1 LAAAVKYLTRAI
13 GGFQFRRVLADR
25 LKDVVERLFVFLSAR
40 GHPMPFRSVFC
51 CAAGSGAARWR
62 AFARQPMPACLWHP
76 LLGWGVV
83 LALVSPARAATDLT
97 ALSLEQ
103 LMDIPVTGAS
113 KYEQKQN
120 EVAAA
125 VSVISRE
132 EIRAFGWRTLGQALA
147 SLPGIHTTYDR
158 QYTYLGARGL
168 GLPGDYNTRV
178 LITINGNRV
187 NESTYDSAMVG
198 HAFPLDMDLVE
209 RIEYIPGPGSAVYGQ
224 NAMFGV
230 VNLVT
235 RAGKNINGAEVSG
248 ARQTGH
254 LATQGRLSVGQRLED
269 GTDVLVSVSGLDARG
284 QDHRYDFGNGVAGL
298 ATRMDG
304 ERDQEVHAQWA
315 RGPWSYDLTWGD
327 RLKADPTAAEGSDP
341 LVPGQNIRDRYLL
354 TQLRYEDS
362 LADAR
367 QRLMARVFL
376 SEYRFDSYASYSGVR
391 YLFTGASRS
400 RGAELRWLSTAWSDH
415 RVMVGLELQ
424 DDPQR
429 DQGQR
434 DLEGSE
440 PDFVLR
446 NRGWR
451 AGLYAQDEWRL
462 SETLVATVGGRVD
475 RNSIHGTRLSPRL
488 AFIWR
493 PEPASTLRLLY
504 GTAHRAPNAY
514 ETNWTWDGEKP
525 ELQDAV
531 SGERIRTLELVMDRR
546 VGPDLVWRGALY
558 RWDLR
563 DAIVFDGGTYT
574 FRSEVPLRATGLEV
588 SADKTWSGGARLRGS
603 LSRQWVGFADGRPVP
618 NAPPWLAKL
627 AVSAPLSST
636 GLRLAYEW
644 SFVGRR
650 HTTGGAGL
658 GGYAVSSVHLLAPQ
672 ILPRLE
678 LSVGIANL
686 FNKRHA
692 HPLPAGNW
700 MQSLAQ
706 DGRSA
711 TLKLTYRF

>member
-1 LAAAVKYLTRAI
+1 MPYRFPSRVAAVVGPARAPAFTRWPLPV
-13 GGFQFRRVLADR
+13 R
-25 LKDVVERLFVFLSAR
+25 
-40 GHPMPFRSVFC
+40 
-51 CAAGSGAARWR
+51 
-62 AFARQPMPACLWHP
+62 LWHP
-76 LLGWGVV
+76 LLGWVV
-83 LALVSPARAATDLT
+83 VMALSGPARAATDLT

-113 KYEQKQN
+113 KFEQKQS

-178 LITINGNRV
+178 LITVNGNRV
-187 NESTYDSAMVG
+187 NEATYDSAMVG

-235 RAGKNINGAEVSG
+235 RAGKDINGTEVSG
-248 ARQTGH
+248 AHQTGH
-254 LATQGRLSVGQRLED
+254 LATQGRLSVGHRLED
-269 GTDVLVSVSGLDARG
+269 GTDVLVSISGLDARG
-284 QDHRYDFGNGVAGL
+284 RDHRYDFGNGVAGL
-298 ATRMDG
+298 ATGMDG
-304 ERDQEVHAQWA
+304 ERDQEFHAQLA

-327 RLKADPTAAEGSDP
+327 RLKSDPTAAEGSDP
-341 LVPGQNIRDRYLL
+341 LVPGQSIRDRYLL

-367 QRLMARVFL
+367 QRLMARVFM

-400 RGAELRWLSTAWSDH
+400 RGAELRWLSTAWTDH
-415 RVMVGLELQ
+415 RVMLGLEVQ
-424 DDPQR
+424 HDPQR

-434 DLEGSE
+434 DTEGRA
-440 PDFVLR
+440 PPYLLP

-451 AGLYAQDEWRL
+451 AGLYAQDEWRM
-462 SETLVATVGGRVD
+462 SDTLVATLGGRVD
-475 RNSIHGTRLSPRL
+475 RDSTQGTRVSPRL

-493 PEPASTLRLLY
+493 PEPVSTLRLLY

-514 ETNWTWDGEKP
+514 ESNWTWDGEKP

-531 SGERIRTLELVMDRR
+531 PGERIRTLELVADRR

-563 DAIVFDGGTYT
+563 DAIVFDNGTST

-603 LSRQWVGFADGRPVP
+603 LSRQWVGFDDGRPVP

-627 AVSAPLSST
+627 AFSAPLLSSR
-636 GLRLAYEW
+636 LRLAYEW

-650 HTTGGAGL
+650 HTTDGAAL
-658 GGYAVSSVHLLAPQ
+658 GGYAISSVHLLAPQ

-678 LSVGIANL
+678 LSLGIANL